1 MIRPT
6 QHDAYSGQSW
16 GRKFQVATRG
26 VLLGF
31 RTQSSFR
38 VHLPI
43 ALAVTVVAGGLG
55 VEIWQWCVLI
65 GCIGGVLALELIN
78 TSLES
83 LSRAVTRE
91 ENPWVRDALDLGSGA
106 VLLGSV
112 AASLIG
118 LLALLPNLLSLWE
131 S

>member
-1 MIRPT
+1 MERPT
-6 QHDAYSGQSW
+6 QEDAFSRQSW
-16 GRKFQVATRG
+16 NHKFQVATRG

-43 ALAVTVVAGGLG
+43 ALGVMGVAAGLG

-78 TSLES
+78 TALEF
-83 LSRAVTRE
+83 LSRAVSRE
-91 ENPWVRDALDLGSGA
+91 ENAWIRDALDLGSGA
-106 VLLGSV
+106 VLLGSL
-112 AASLIG
+112 AAALIG
-118 LLALLPNLLSLWE
+118 LLALLPNLLSLWA